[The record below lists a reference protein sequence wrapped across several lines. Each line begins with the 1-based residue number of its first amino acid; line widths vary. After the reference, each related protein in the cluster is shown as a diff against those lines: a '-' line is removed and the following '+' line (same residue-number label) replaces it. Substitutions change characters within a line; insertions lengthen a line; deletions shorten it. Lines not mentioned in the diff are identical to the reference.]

1 LYTVYVIWT
10 FFWDIYESLPVV
22 LMDLKSSILREV
34 SSRTRA
40 PKAVLFRLAS
50 FLLEALII
58 SKTLW
63 NQKLPLEAIEYITIT
78 IFEIRRPR
86 PIK

>member
-1 LYTVYVIWT
+1 
-10 FFWDIYESLPVV
+10 
-22 LMDLKSSILREV
+22 MDLKSSILREV

-58 SKTLW
+58 GKTLW

>member
-40 PKAVLFRLAS
+40 PKAVLFRLAT

-63 NQKLPLEAIEYITIT
+63 NQKLTLEAIEYITIT